1 MNTNDQKPHVSVEEA
16 HERAQ
21 EDVRMGKQADV
32 EAAGAAQME
41 AERKQP
47 SHVQAQ
53 AREAAASKANA
64 EEHDEPKERANV
76 EKAQETGWQ
85 GKAADPH
92 PDEQHR
98 QSHERLQSQ
107 EKTGQAAAETRSS
120 KQAEGDGYDYPVT
133 EQRMDTMASAATT
146 DTPEARE
153 NEAGP
158 TDNISKH
165 GAYSDNPDEVDQISG
180 PPLESISKDKVDQ
193 K

>member
-1 MNTNDQKPHVSVEEA
+1 MFSKEYRWNVMNTNDQKPHVSVEEA

-21 EDVRMGKQADV
+21 DDVRMGKQADV

-47 SHVQAQ
+47 SQTQAQ
-53 AREAAASKANA
+53 AREAADAKAQA
-64 EEHDEPKERANV
+64 EEQADRKERAND
-76 EKAQETGWQ
+76 AQNRQSGWQ
-85 GKAADPH
+85 AQSANPEL
-92 PDEQHR
+92 DEQHR
-98 QSHERLQSQ
+98 QSHERLQPQ
-107 EKTGQAAAETRSS
+107 EKAED
-120 KQAEGDGYDYPVT
+120 DGYQYPVT
-133 EQRMDTMASAATT
+133 EQRMDAMASAATT

-180 PPLESISKDKVDQ
+180 PPLESISKDKIEN